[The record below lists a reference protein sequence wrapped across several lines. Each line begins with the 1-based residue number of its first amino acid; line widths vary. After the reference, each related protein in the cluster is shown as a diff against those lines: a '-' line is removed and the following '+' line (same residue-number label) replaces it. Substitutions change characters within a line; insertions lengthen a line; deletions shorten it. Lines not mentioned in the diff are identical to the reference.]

1 MKVIECTTT
10 DNESIWSIWINP
22 NSIIDF
28 QEKEGKTEIFYG
40 VVAAKLIINESPQWL
55 AQKINEG

>member
-10 DNESIWSIWINP
+10 DNKSIWINP

-28 QEKEGKTEIFYG
+28 QESETGKTAIFYG
-40 VVAAKLIINESPQWL
+40 VVALKLIINESPQWL
-55 AQKINEG
+55 SQKINEG